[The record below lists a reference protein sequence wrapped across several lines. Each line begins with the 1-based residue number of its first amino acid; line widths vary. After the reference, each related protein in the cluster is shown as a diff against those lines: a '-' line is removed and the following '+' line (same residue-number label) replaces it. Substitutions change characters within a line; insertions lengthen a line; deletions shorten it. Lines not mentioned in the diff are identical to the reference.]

1 MLIGM
6 TGRSGS
12 GKSTS
17 AKYLSAKYRFKGFS
31 FSKPL
36 KKAVSELFGIS
47 PFCLSDP
54 FAKNQV
60 LPFWGRTPREIL
72 QIFGT
77 ECIRDHFGK
86 DFWCNHMRRR
96 LLPYC
101 SDAPHSCYHLPK
113 FNSVIDDCRFPEEIK
128 MVSDLGGYTIHIER
142 PDNPLEIAQSHS
154 SESCDYS
161 RASYSVSND
170 SDLIALYN
178 NLDNCVRN
186 LKIR

>member
-1 MLIGM
+1 M

-17 AKYLSAKYRFKGFS
+17 AKYLADKYRFKGFS

-54 FAKNQV
+54 FAKNQT
-60 LPFWGRTPREIL
+60 LPSWGRTPREIL

-86 DFWCNHMRRR
+86 DFWTNYMRRR

-113 FNSVIDDCRFPEEIK
+113 FNSVIDDCRFAEEVS
-128 MVSDLGGYTIHIER
+128 MVIDLGGYVVHIER
-142 PDNPLEIAQSHS
+142 PDNPFEIGQFHS
-154 SESCDYS
+154 SEQCDFS
-161 RASYSVSND
+161 RALHIINND
-170 SDLIALYN
+170 SDLNFLYSK
-178 NLDNCVRN
+178 LDICIRD
-186 LKIR
+186 LKNKV